1 MASERVV
8 EGKGLYAWLDRR
20 FPVTPL
26 LKNHL
31 AEYYA
36 PKNLNFWYFFGSLAT
51 VVLVLQ
57 ILTGIFLVM
66 HYKPDASLNS
76 AGIPI
81 AFASVEYIMRAS
93 ITIYFRPTMTHNPYL
108 TDCRPKR

>member
-36 PKNLNFWYFFGSLAT
+36 PKNLNL
-51 VVLVLQ
+51 
-57 ILTGIFLVM
+57 
-66 HYKPDASLNS
+66 
-76 AGIPI
+76 
-81 AFASVEYIMRAS
+81 RA
-93 ITIYFRPTMTHNPYL
+93 
-108 TDCRPKR
+108 

>member
-20 FPVTPL
+20 FPITPL

-36 PKNLNFWYFFGSLAT
+36 PKNLNFWYFFWEPRNCSFGVTNLDGNILSHA
-51 VVLVLQ
+51 LQ
-57 ILTGIFLVM
+57 T
-66 HYKPDASLNS
+66 
-76 AGIPI
+76 
-81 AFASVEYIMRAS
+81 
-93 ITIYFRPTMTHNPYL
+93 
-108 TDCRPKR
+108 